1 MIRRIMQDYGAGV
14 SPRKIAFKLNAEGV
28 GAPRGGTWSAS
39 TINGNRTRGT
49 GILNN
54 EAHIGRLVWNRLRY
68 QKDPQS
74 GQRRS
79 RANLE
84 SSIVVVSAPE
94 LRIVPVELWNRV
106 KARQAALDTQ
116 TDGVSTRRTAFRS
129 IQRPRY
135 LFSGLMRCGMC
146 GGGFSKIS
154 QQHFGCST
162 ARNKG
167 PIACTN
173 RRSIR
178 HDTLG
183 ETVLGALRER
193 LMDPPLFKAFAAAF
207 TAEWNKMQNGTL
219 AEQTARTS

>member
-1 MIRRIMQDYGAGV
+1 
-14 SPRKIAFKLNAEGV
+14 
-28 GAPRGGTWSAS
+28 
-39 TINGNRTRGT
+39 
-49 GILNN
+49 
-54 EAHIGRLVWNRLRY
+54 
-68 QKDPQS
+68 
-74 GQRRS
+74 
-79 RANLE
+79 
-84 SSIVVVSAPE
+84 
-94 LRIVPVELWNRV
+94 VELWNRV

-219 AEQTARTS
+219 AEQTARTSELNRVRRQIERLVDAIADGTPAAALRGRLAGLEQRRITLEAACANAEAPAPPAPEPCRDLPTEGRDRD